1 VGLFSV
7 LEAMMD
13 QPLVQLLEELPF
25 SKELKMALL
34 EKGGILGQ
42 ALSCVI
48 AMEQNNIENIH
59 FLDMD
64 LAELS
69 SVYLDALIWSDQQSK
84 AMAP

>member
-1 VGLFSV
+1 M

-13 QPLVQLLEELPF
+13 QPLVQLLDELPF

-34 EKGGILGQ
+34 EMGGIHGQ

-48 AMEQNNIENIH
+48 AIDQNNIENIH

-84 AMAP
+84 AMAL

>member
-1 VGLFSV
+1 
-7 LEAMMD
+7 MD
-13 QPLVQLLEELPF
+13 QPLVQLLDELPF

-34 EKGGILGQ
+34 EMGGIHGQ

-48 AMEQNNIENIH
+48 AIDQNNIENIH

-84 AMAP
+84 AMAL

>member
-1 VGLFSV
+1 
-7 LEAMMD
+7 MD